1 MSSWITSFAC
11 VIGGAEVVD
20 EAGRSAGRVHD
31 LRLVQDGPVTGG
43 FGASL
48 RVAGLL
54 VGRRAIGARL
64 GYQRRRMQGPWLVK
78 LLFGWLFHDGRYVEW
93 DRIRSIEPERILIAG
108 STLDLPAP
116 RPST

>member
-1 MSSWITSFAC
+1 
-11 VIGGAEVVD
+11 
-20 EAGRSAGRVHD
+20 
-31 LRLVQDGPVTGG
+31 
-43 FGASL
+43 
-48 RVAGLL
+48 
-54 VGRRAIGARL
+54 
-64 GYQRRRMQGPWLVK
+64 MQGPWLVK